1 MRTLIFLRA
10 PRRNKVFPNHSQSS
24 WGHGKSSWGHS
35 QSHSRDLP
43 NQNQSSRGL
52 PDQDQP
58 QHFRAGGEW
67 PAHQARYQL
76 LKIIKSKIIQDI
88 PRLFFYI
95 YIYQNCQG
103 RSQFLEVEVLHRQKE
118 EQGDEPPLT
127 SAINVSYIWYIT
139 LSLFTMKLLIFSN
152 RLVTAELQKLWKNAT
167 FWPFSPSWGIWPK
180 WATSLRRQIIL
191 QACKFPLIYDSVSYV
206 VESGVQWR

>member
-1 MRTLIFLRA
+1 MTSKGLPPGRSRVVGGDERRSHCGHFLHIFPHRVFPSQSSSKVFLLIPTVLKTLPKVYDELSPCFRRYAAKKVRDTMRTLIFLRA

-43 NQNQSSRGL
+43 NQNQSSRGV

-88 PRLFFYI
+88 PRLFFY

-118 EQGDEPPLT
+118 EQGDEPPVT
-127 SAINVSYIWYIT
+127 SAINVSYI
-139 LSLFTMKLLIFSN
+139 
-152 RLVTAELQKLWKNAT
+152 
-167 FWPFSPSWGIWPK
+167 
-180 WATSLRRQIIL
+180 
-191 QACKFPLIYDSVSYV
+191 
-206 VESGVQWR
+206 

>member
-1 MRTLIFLRA
+1 MTSKGLPPGRSRVVGGDERRSHCGHFLHIFPHRVFPSQSSSKVFLLIPTVLKTLPKVYDELSPCFRRYAAKKVRDTMRTLIFLRA

-95 YIYQNCQG
+95 YISKLSGTLPVPGSGSSSQTKG
-103 RSQFLEVEVLHRQKE
+103 RAGR
-118 EQGDEPPLT
+118 
-127 SAINVSYIWYIT
+127 
-139 LSLFTMKLLIFSN
+139 
-152 RLVTAELQKLWKNAT
+152 
-167 FWPFSPSWGIWPK
+167 
-180 WATSLRRQIIL
+180 
-191 QACKFPLIYDSVSYV
+191 
-206 VESGVQWR
+206 

>member
-1 MRTLIFLRA
+1 MTSKGLPPGRSRVVGGDERRSHCGHFLHIFPHRVFPSQSSSKVFLLIPTVLKTLPKVYDELSPCFRRYAAKKVRDTMRTLIFLRA

-24 WGHGKSSWGHS
+24 WGQS

-43 NQNQSSRGL
+43 NHSQSHSQSKSIRG
-52 PDQDQP
+52 PIDQDQP

-88 PRLFFYI
+88 PRLFFY

-118 EQGDEPPLT
+118 EQGDEPPVT
-127 SAINVSYIWYIT
+127 SAINVSYI
-139 LSLFTMKLLIFSN
+139 
-152 RLVTAELQKLWKNAT
+152 
-167 FWPFSPSWGIWPK
+167 
-180 WATSLRRQIIL
+180 
-191 QACKFPLIYDSVSYV
+191 
-206 VESGVQWR
+206 